1 MENQETNIDK
11 MRRRIRGKAAK
22 YVELLNNPVG
32 KDLIAIL
39 EEEFCGVDLRGS
51 TVEDTYYNL
60 GSRDLVEYL
69 KQLQRIN
76 EREKPDAS

>member
-1 MENQETNIDK
+1 MSEDKQTNVEK
-11 MRRRIRGKAAK
+11 MQQRIRGKAAK

-32 KDLIAIL
+32 KDLIEIL
-39 EEEFCGVDLRGS
+39 EEEFCGMDLRGS

-69 KQLQRIN
+69 KQLQCIN
-76 EREKPDAS
+76 ERDTNAT